1 MPVGWFLAGIPQ
13 HWFIRF
19 CRPIVEFVL
28 IAPNTAIKQIIKAI
42 ITSLAL
48 WPKMVNRQLT
58 TCICFTIFVFL
69 TIDCQKNK
77 ILIPQ
82 NSQAKFARRRTCS
95 RIVVSIVIPAASPF
109 VELIYDETLQPLYAG
124 LHFLRQFPVFVWSQ
138 FQIGLVPNQPMF
150 ASLSSLLRKL
160 LCNDVTVSA
169 AASKFSIAI
178 SAWS

>member
-1 MPVGWFLAGIPQ
+1 MFSCSLRSAVYFVNRFSVFMQTMSYKRDLTPTPLNPPFPSPKAFGEGKGGRGDRVRTQCIIIQFKKMPVGWFLAGIPQ

-82 NSQAKFARRRTCS
+82 NSQAKFAR
-95 RIVVSIVIPAASPF
+95 
-109 VELIYDETLQPLYAG
+109 
-124 LHFLRQFPVFVWSQ
+124 
-138 FQIGLVPNQPMF
+138 
-150 ASLSSLLRKL
+150 
-160 LCNDVTVSA
+160 
-169 AASKFSIAI
+169 
-178 SAWS
+178 